1 MHAYIL
7 YSYFNLITLKK
18 SPHHTV
24 RPTFSQ
30 VIAEEY
36 SENDL
41 WIFQTTHNQ
50 NDYEIEW
57 NKNIDWLILEL

>member
-36 SENDL
+36 SENDCESFKL
-41 WIFQTTHNQ
+41 SIIRMITK
-50 NDYEIEW
+50 YCEIR
-57 NKNIDWLILEL
+57 ISTDLF